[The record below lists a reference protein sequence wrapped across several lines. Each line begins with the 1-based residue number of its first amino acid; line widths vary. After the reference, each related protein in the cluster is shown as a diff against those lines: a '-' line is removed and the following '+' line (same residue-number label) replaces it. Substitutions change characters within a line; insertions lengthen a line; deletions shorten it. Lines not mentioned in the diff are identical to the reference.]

1 VDALRFDLWLEKFLI
16 FALDKING
24 NCYYLLVELKQ
35 LRFEHDKRKNRS
47 MITNDPIVSHQLV
60 EGYECP
66 ECGYDSVYDA
76 EEPIEEEEDDED

>member
-1 VDALRFDLWLEKFLI
+1 MKLCPMCNAKL
-16 FALDKING
+16 
-24 NCYYLLVELKQ
+24 
-35 LRFEHDKRKNRS
+35 RS
-47 MITNDPIVSHQLV
+47 MITNDPIVSRQLV